1 MNTFRIA
8 LAQINTIVGDLDGN
22 TAKILEHIERAR
34 SLGADLVAFPELAIT
49 GYPPQDL
56 LLKPKF
62 VQDNLQRLS
71 RIVDASKG
79 IAVVVGFVDMREDLY
94 NAAAV
99 VQDGKLLGVYHK
111 IFLPTYGVFDEDR
124 YFQAGSQTSV
134 FSVNGT
140 VIGVNVCEDIW
151 YPTGPASAQSAKG
164 AVLIVNISG
173 SPFHVGKRANR
184 ERMLAT
190 RAADDLVIVA
200 YVNLVGGQ
208 DELVFDGAS
217 VVFDQ
222 HGEVVARGA
231 QFEEDLVVADLD
243 IDSVFRTRLHDPR
256 LRKERRVL
264 VGDRDDRQAL
274 AVPRISQPAA
284 KQPLAERP
292 PRLHEPGSTEEV
304 YSALVLGTRDYVR
317 KNHFK
322 EVVIGLS
329 GGIDSSVTAA
339 IAADALG
346 AENVKGVRMPSR
358 FTSEES
364 QEDAEQL
371 ARNLGI
377 ELLTVSIEPAFH
389 AMLEMMKEAFRGTK
403 PNVAEENI
411 QARIR
416 GNILMALS
424 NKFGYLVLTTGNKS
438 ELATGYGTLYGDM
451 AGGFAPLKDVYKTTV
466 YSLAKYRNEQSGKA
480 TIPAR
485 VLVKAPSAELRPG
498 QRDVDTLPPYEILD
512 PILRAYVE
520 EDHSFEEIV
529 RMGFDSPTVKRVISM
544 VDRNEYKRRQAPPGI
559 KITPRAFGRDRQLP
573 ITNWYT
579 AW

>member
-1 MNTFRIA
+1 
-8 LAQINTIVGDLDGN
+8 
-22 TAKILEHIERAR
+22 
-34 SLGADLVAFPELAIT
+34 
-49 GYPPQDL
+49 
-56 LLKPKF
+56 
-62 VQDNLQRLS
+62 
-71 RIVDASKG
+71 
-79 IAVVVGFVDMREDLY
+79 
-94 NAAAV
+94 
-99 VQDGKLLGVYHK
+99 
-111 IFLPTYGVFDEDR
+111 
-124 YFQAGSQTSV
+124 
-134 FSVNGT
+134 
-140 VIGVNVCEDIW
+140 
-151 YPTGPASAQSAKG
+151 
-164 AVLIVNISG
+164 
-173 SPFHVGKRANR
+173 
-184 ERMLAT
+184 
-190 RAADDLVIVA
+190 
-200 YVNLVGGQ
+200 
-208 DELVFDGAS
+208 
-217 VVFDQ
+217 
-222 HGEVVARGA
+222 
-231 QFEEDLVVADLD
+231 
-243 IDSVFRTRLHDPR
+243 
-256 LRKERRVL
+256 
-264 VGDRDDRQAL
+264 
-274 AVPRISQPAA
+274 
-284 KQPLAERP
+284 
-292 PRLHEPGSTEEV
+292 
-304 YSALVLGTRDYVR
+304 
-317 KNHFK
+317 
-322 EVVIGLS
+322 
-329 GGIDSSVTAA
+329 
-339 IAADALG
+339 
-346 AENVKGVRMPSR
+346 MPSR